1 MKDEKKAFTELWD
14 SRPWWPDKTS
24 DKEMALHYFNAGI
37 AFVKS
42 ALQQDVESDFDR
54 DPTLTAV

>member
-1 MKDEKKAFTELWD
+1 MNDEKKAFAELWK

-42 ALQQDVESDFDR
+42 ALQQDVEWDSGR
-54 DPTLTAV
+54 DSTLTAV